1 MSKYFP
7 ELKYVGRNV
16 KVESDLSSYATKANS
31 KNGPGVYI
39 SDFSKNANLVNLKS
53 DVEKLDIDRLKNSP
67 TNLSNSKKK

>member
-7 ELKYVGRNV
+7 ELKYLGRNV

-53 DVEKLDIDRLKNSP
+53 DVDKLDIDRLKNLP